1 MPRRVQ
7 YLDGLSRS
15 AMARKVAPVALSK
28 VASWA
33 ACRLCTFACALAW
46 RAASPLAYLGADGK
60 PLPSV
65 HNAANSFTELNKRGL
80 ECLACWRNGG
90 KEATNYLLN
99 QVIADYLTQYPESQW
114 PIPSEG
120 PVQPHVD
127 VSRRLARTRNRS
139 RVPCVANANTMS
151 ILS

>member
-1 MPRRVQ
+1 
-7 YLDGLSRS
+7 
-15 AMARKVAPVALSK
+15 MARKVAPVALSR

-33 ACRLCTFACALAW
+33 VCRLCTLACELAW
-46 RAASPLAYLGADGK
+46 RAASPLAHLGADGK

-65 HNAANSFTELNKRGL
+65 HNAANFFTELNKRGL